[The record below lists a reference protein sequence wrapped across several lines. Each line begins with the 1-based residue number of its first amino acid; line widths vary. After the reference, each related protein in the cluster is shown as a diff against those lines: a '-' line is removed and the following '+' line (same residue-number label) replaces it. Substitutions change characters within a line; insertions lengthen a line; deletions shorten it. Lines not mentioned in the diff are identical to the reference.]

1 MTTQTQSPVN
11 RRQLL
16 TAGASAA
23 LVATFAA
30 DLFAAE
36 DHSGHHANHGN
47 QHRSVV
53 AAARECATEAINC
66 LSHCLMQF
74 QSGDTSL
81 AVCATRVT
89 ELIPLAQALT
99 QLASMNSPLLAKLA
113 SVCVEACKSCETECR
128 KHADKHAACKAC
140 ADACAACIKACQPL
154 V

>member
-1 MTTQTQSPVN
+1 MSTPMQPPVN

-16 TAGASAA
+16 TAGATAA
-23 LVATFAA
+23 LVATIAG

-36 DHSGHHANHGN
+36 DHSGHAKHGD

-53 AAARECATEAINC
+53 AAARECETEAINC

-74 QSGDTSL
+74 QAGDTSL
-81 AVCATRVT
+81 AACATRVV
-89 ELIPLAQALT
+89 ELIPLSHALA

-113 SVCVEACKSCETECR
+113 AVCVEACKTCETECR
-128 KHADKHAACKAC
+128 KHAEKHAACKAC